1 MKAQQDSV
9 FDEALHQE
17 MNRREARS
25 EQWSCLI
32 MAGVLFTLF
41 LIIRF
46 AVQGLTGQQIA
57 DFRWI
62 GLSTIISLLLLA
74 GIIQLWRWVPVMK
87 FINTA
92 LQVST
97 ISMML
102 LITTR
107 EHGPEFAMTTAA
119 PMLYALVISVTA
131 FRLSASLS
139 LFAGILSALEFLA
152 VYTFIMRP
160 MLTPEEVLS
169 MPTLGY
175 PAMIVR
181 IIILLAI
188 GFTCML
194 AARALS
200 SHVVRSVKDAVK
212 VDLLERT
219 FGRYVSPEIAKHVL
233 SNDRFMEARKLE
245 GVVMFADLRG
255 FTSYSEN
262 RDPEQ
267 IAAML
272 NRCWDIAMQ
281 IVETHG
287 GVVNKFL
294 GDGFMA
300 LFGVPIALPNP
311 EAAAAATAVKLQG
324 ALQPLLEPEGLS
336 LCIGIHQGEFI
347 AGGIGS
353 ESRCEFTVIGT
364 TVNVASRIESLNRE
378 LKTNCLAS
386 TALIN
391 RIGESFDIRSQGKR
405 SVKGIHE
412 PMEVHEVGEKSS
424 DLPLI

>member
-1 MKAQQDSV
+1 S
-9 FDEALHQE
+9 
-17 MNRREARS
+17 
-25 EQWSCLI
+25 
-32 MAGVLFTLF
+32 VLFTLF

-46 AVQGLTGQQIA
+46 SINAMSATQVA
-57 DFRWI
+57 SFRWV
-62 GLSTIISLLLLA
+62 GLSIVLALLLLA
-74 GIIQLWRWVPVMK
+74 GLIQVWRWVPIMK
-87 FINTA
+87 FFNVA

-97 ISMML
+97 ISIML
-102 LITTR
+102 LITAKER
-107 EHGPEFAMTTAA
+107 GPEFAMSTAS
-119 PMLYALVISVTA
+119 PMIYALVISVTA

-139 LFAGILSALEFLA
+139 LFAGILSALEFLG
-152 VYTFIMRP
+152 VYIFVMRP
-160 MLTPEEVLS
+160 MLTPEDLLS
-169 MPTLGY
+169 IPTLGY
-175 PAMIVR
+175 GAMVVR
-181 IIILLAI
+181 MIILLAI
-188 GFTCML
+188 GFTCTL

-233 SNDRFMEARKLE
+233 SNDRFLEARKIE

-255 FTSYSEN
+255 FTAYSEN
-262 RDPEQ
+262 RAPEE

-272 NRCWDIAMQ
+272 NRCWEIAMQ
-281 IVETHG
+281 IIESHG

-300 LFGVPIALPNP
+300 LFGVPIDLPNAE
-311 EAAAAATAVKLQG
+311 EAAANTAVDLQR
-324 ALQPLLEPEGLS
+324 ALQVILEPEGLS
-336 LCIGIHQGEFI
+336 MCIGIHQGEFI

-364 TVNVASRIESLNRE
+364 TVNVASRIETLNRE

-386 TALIN
+386 TAFIS
-391 RIGESFDIRSQGKR
+391 RIDGKAPFHIQSQGKR

-412 PMEVHEVGEKSS
+412 PMEVHEVSHKK
-424 DLPLI
+424 PV